1 MTKMK
6 IIKIAN
12 SIILSGIIILM
23 IGIYYFLVK
32 AGIPYQ
38 DPSTEMEIRYAVN
51 SGIGEELIRTGIVLV
66 ILGEQQD
73 SCPDY
78 SNKKREFKIM
88 DSRLTEI

>member
-1 MTKMK
+1 
-6 IIKIAN
+6 
-12 SIILSGIIILM
+12 M

-66 ILGEQQD
+66 ILGGAARFLSGHKAPGD
-73 SCPDY
+73 PDRAPKA
-78 SNKKREFKIM
+78 NAFRLREAF
-88 DSRLTEI
+88 

>member
-51 SGIGEELIRTGIVLV
+51 SGIGEELIRTGSVLV
-66 ILGEQQD
+66 ILGGAARFL
-73 SCPDY
+73 SGL
-78 SNKKREFKIM
+78 FK
-88 DSRLTEI
+88 